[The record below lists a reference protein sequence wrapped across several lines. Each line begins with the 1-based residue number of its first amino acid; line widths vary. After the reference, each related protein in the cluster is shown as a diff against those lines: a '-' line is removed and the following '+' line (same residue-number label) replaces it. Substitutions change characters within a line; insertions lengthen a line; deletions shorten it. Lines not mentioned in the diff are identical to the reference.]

1 MFENKRKILEWFFI
15 INLIVLGALIGFG
28 IKKYYSGEPV
38 DLSYWLNSTILIV
51 GGFTTYYHLSK
62 K

>member
-1 MFENKRKILEWFFI
+1 M

-28 IKKYYSGEPV
+28 IKKYHNGEPV
-38 DLSYWLNSTILIV
+38 ELSYWLNSTILIV